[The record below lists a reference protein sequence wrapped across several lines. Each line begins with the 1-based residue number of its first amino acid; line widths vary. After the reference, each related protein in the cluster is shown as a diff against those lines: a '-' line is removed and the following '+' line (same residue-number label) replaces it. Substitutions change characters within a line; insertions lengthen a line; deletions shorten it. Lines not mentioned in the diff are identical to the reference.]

1 MNTEEKTM
9 LLEKI
14 KSYDI
19 VLAST
24 SPRRKQLLEEMGLQF
39 SVEPVHVEEEFPTD
53 LLPDEIAEFLSRI
66 KAEAFP
72 EDQFKDNTLI
82 ITADTVVT
90 LEGKI
95 LGKPENKTQAIEI
108 LQQLSG
114 KMHEVI
120 TGVTFRTKLK
130 QHTFSVSTK
139 VVFKPLDPSEIGYY
153 IDIYKPFDKAGAYGI
168 QEWIGHVAIEKIE
181 GSYFNVMGLP
191 THQLYRE
198 LLMFI

>member
-1 MNTEEKTM
+1 M

-14 KSYDI
+14 KKYDI
-19 VLAST
+19 ILASA

-39 SVEPVHVEEEFPTD
+39 RIEPVHVEEEFPAG
-53 LLPDEIAEFLSRI
+53 LQPDKIAEFLSRI
-66 KAEAFP
+66 KAETFP
-72 EDQFKDNTLI
+72 EQQIKENTLI
-82 ITADTVVT
+82 LTADTIVT
-90 LEGKI
+90 LKGEV
-95 LGKPENKTQAIEI
+95 LGKPENKNQAIEI
-108 LQQLSG
+108 LKELSG

-120 TGVTFRTKLK
+120 TGVTLRTQTK

-139 VVFKPLDPSEIGYY
+139 VVFKSLEPSEIGYY
-153 IDIYKPFDKAGAYGI
+153 IDVYQPFDKAGAYGI

-191 THQLYRE
+191 THHLYQE

>member
-1 MNTEEKTM
+1 M

-14 KSYDI
+14 KNYDI
-19 VLAST
+19 ILASA

-39 SVEPVHVEEEFPTD
+39 RVVPVHVEEEFPSD
-53 LLPDEIAEFLSRI
+53 LQPDQIAEFLSRI

-72 EDQFKDNTLI
+72 EDRFKDNTLV
-82 ITADTVVT
+82 ITADTIVT
-90 LEGKI
+90 LDGEV
-95 LGKPENKTQAIEI
+95 LGKPENKLQAIEI

-120 TGVTFRTKLK
+120 TGVTFRTQRK
-130 QHTFSVSTK
+130 QHTFSVSTE
-139 VVFKPLDPSEIGYY
+139 VFFKSLEPSEIGYY
-153 IDIYKPFDKAGAYGI
+153 IDVYKPFDKAGAYGI

-191 THQLYRE
+191 THQLYQE